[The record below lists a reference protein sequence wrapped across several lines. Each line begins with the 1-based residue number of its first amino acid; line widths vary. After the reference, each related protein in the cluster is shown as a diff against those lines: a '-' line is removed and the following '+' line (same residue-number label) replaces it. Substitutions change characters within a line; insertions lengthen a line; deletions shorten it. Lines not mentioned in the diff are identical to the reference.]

1 MDNLFKESAEYHANL
16 ARQAARTGNS
26 PRAGKAYYIALSAW
40 KKAVEIHPSFM
51 NYLIAAE
58 REYLQFIQT
67 DRTYPEILGNIRKA
81 ISARPGILRDEI
93 YGVLNRY
100 HRIDLDN
107 VLFLAER
114 NGHIEKRKKGSNWEL
129 RLPRQETDHSVWGL
143 AGKLRNEFSFAAARN
158 PRDHRGLRNSP

>member
-1 MDNLFKESAEYHANL
+1 MDNLFRESAEYHANL

-26 PRAGKAYYIALSAW
+26 LRAGKAYYIAVSAW
-40 KKAVEIHPSFM
+40 KKAVEIHPSLM
-51 NYLIAAE
+51 NYLVAAE

-67 DRTYPEILGNIRKA
+67 DRTYPEILGKIRKV
-81 ISARPGILRDEI
+81 ISERPGIPREEL

-114 NGHIEKRKKGSNWEL
+114 NGQIEKRKKGSSWEL
-129 RLPRQETDHSVWGL
+129 RLPQPGTDQSVWGL
-143 AGKLRNEFSFAAARN
+143 AGKLRNELTYAAARN
-158 PRDHRGLRNSP
+158 PRSR

>member
-1 MDNLFKESAEYHANL
+1 MDNLFKESAVYHTNL

-26 PRAGKAYYIALSAW
+26 PRAGKAFYIAVSAW

-58 REYLQFIQT
+58 REYLHYIQT
-67 DRTYPEILGNIRKA
+67 DRVYPEILGNIRKA
-81 ISARPGILRDEI
+81 ISARPGILREEI
-93 YGVLNRY
+93 YGVLDRY

-114 NGHIEKRKKGSNWEL
+114 NGHIEKRKKGSDWEL
-129 RLPRQETDHSVWGL
+129 RLPHHQPDHSVWGL
-143 AGKLRNEFSFAAARN
+143 AGKLRQEFSFVSARN
-158 PRDHRGLRNSP
+158 PRNPR

>member
-26 PRAGKAYYIALSAW
+26 PRAGRAYYIAVSAW

-67 DRTYPEILGNIRKA
+67 DRIYLQILGDIRKA
-81 ISARPGILRDEI
+81 ISAGPVILRDEI

-114 NGHIEKRKKGSNWEL
+114 NGHIEKRKKGSSWEL
-129 RLPRQETDHSVWGL
+129 RLPQQQRDRSVWGL
-143 AGKLRNEFSFAAARN
+143 AGKIRHEFSFASPRN
-158 PRDHRGLRNSP
+158 PRNQ